1 MIVVTQK
8 GFTLIELLVV
18 IAIIGILAATVLAAL
33 GNARSSGN
41 DASIKSS
48 IASAKGQAEIWF
60 VNQAVATGYNGV
72 CAATAATN
80 GLAALTAAANT
91 NSTPATSVIVDNAAA
106 QTTGSV
112 TCNDVAG
119 AWAVSAPLNVTTAG
133 TYFCAD
139 STGFSGNRVSPIAA
153 AGTVCPAT

>member
-1 MIVVTQK
+1 MTNTMFK
-8 GFTLIELLVV
+8 RGFTLIELLVV

-80 GLAALTAAANT
+80 GLAALTAAAAFVVVGVVVVVVFISS
-91 NSTPATSVIVDNAAA
+91 STDVVGGCKIV
-106 QTTGSV
+106 
-112 TCNDVAG
+112 
-119 AWAVSAPLNVTTAG
+119 P
-133 TYFCAD
+133 
-139 STGFSGNRVSPIAA
+139 
-153 AGTVCPAT
+153 